1 MAAAAR
7 SGGHGGRG
15 YFSTMLT
22 KVVAVAALLSI
33 VVLVVN
39 VYETIPLTNSVSQQG
54 GDSVIEKIEHE
65 HEMLFAEHKL
75 LMQKLD
81 GESQIGKRT
90 PDAVGSPSRRY
101 GATEAAAAGAA
112 AEPGSR
118 FGSRKKLLFNHLPKA
133 GGKYAIKVLRKHV
146 ADEIKY
152 TREFLHST
160 KEDRETHFVIANIRE
175 PYSWYVSLWHFGIQN
190 ECGGVRKVRCYGNET
205 HGNVMTNEMRKHIF
219 PLHPEISHILDDGPN
234 NLENFHTFFD
244 IVKVGG
250 PLCICRVDT
259 GPFSTRIDA

>member
-1 MAAAAR
+1 MAAAAH
-7 SGGHGGRG
+7 SGGHGGGG

-33 VVLVVN
+33 AVLVVN
-39 VYETIPLTNSVSQQG
+39 VYETLPLTNSVSQQG
-54 GDSVIEKIEHE
+54 GDSVIDKIEHE
-65 HEMLFAEHKL
+65 HEMLFAEHQL

-101 GATEAAAAGAA
+101 GATEAAAAGAPT
-112 AEPGSR
+112 EPGSR

-133 GGKYAIKVLRKHV
+133 GGKYAMKVLRKHV
-146 ADEIKY
+146 ADELTY
-152 TREFLHST
+152 TREFHHST

-175 PYSWYVSLWHFGIQN
+175 PCSYYLSLWHFGLQN
-190 ECGGVRKVRCYGNET
+190 RCTRCYGNET
-205 HGNVMTNEMRKHIF
+205 HGSVLTHEMRAHTF
-219 PLHPEISHILDDGPN
+219 PLHSEISHILDDGPN

-250 PLCICRVDT
+250 PLCICLVDT
-259 GPFSTRIDA
+259 GAFSTRRDA